1 MARNKLGPIPD
12 DYFENDPIYPAKNVS
27 PLSKDLLDHI
37 EAVKAE
43 RDAMNGTDKYKPGD
57 FVGGYTPG

>member
-1 MARNKLGPIPD
+1 VARNKLGPIPD

-27 PLSKDLLDHI
+27 PLSKELLDHI

-43 RDAMNGTDKYKPGD
+43 RDKYKPGD
-57 FVGGYTPG
+57 YVGGYTPG